1 MYKLLCI
8 NLTSSIKN
16 PSRLDIITMTN
27 LVSRLSS
34 EDTIHIKYTILDP
47 FNENIISDKVSN
59 MKFLNYISSK
69 EYNDPF
75 IQYKHFIKNNMLKP

>member
-8 NLTSSIKN
+8 NLRSSIKN

-69 EYNDPF
+69 EYNDPC
-75 IQYKHFIKNNMLKP
+75 IEYKHFINNNMLKP